1 LPSVEEWAETVKE
14 FLERQN
20 RGDLVPRYQA
30 ALEESDANASRRC
43 WVKDQ
48 VNRIARLELP
58 IEDVPDAAAWRT
70 YTESVVTN
78 RLRLA
83 GVPPDFISITW
94 ADVKPR
100 PEVKGFDGAAGMC
113 RAFSENITE
122 HLETGSGLV
131 LCGTVGVGKSLLAA
145 LICRGAREG
154 GRTVLFAR
162 TRALLDRLKDWDNA
176 FDFHKELEAADLLV
190 LDDLGGEYASDWAR
204 SEIDALVSARHAE
217 RRSIIATSNLSP
229 GDLAKAY
236 SPRVLDRLRER
247 GPALEIRGPSY
258 RRGGPDRRQGAHA
271 TEAAEDRH
279 HASNTD

>member
-1 LPSVEEWAETVKE
+1 LKRGFEQEGGLIVLASIEEWAETVKE

-30 ALEESDANASRRC
+30 ALEESDAEVRRRC

-48 VNRIARLELP
+48 VNRIARFELP

-70 YTESVVTN
+70 YTKSVVTN

-83 GVPPDFISITW
+83 GVPPDFVSMTW
-94 ADVKPR
+94 TDVKPQ
-100 PEVKGFDGAAGMC
+100 PGVKGFDGAVKTC

-122 HLETGSGLV
+122 HLDNGDSLV
-131 LCGTVGVGKSLLAA
+131 LCGTVGVGKSLLAT

-176 FDFHKELEAADLLV
+176 FDFREELEAADLLV
-190 LDDLGGEYASDWAR
+190 LDDLGAEYASDWTRA
-204 SEIDALVSARHAE
+204 EVDALVSARHAD
-217 RRSIIATSNLSP
+217 RRSLIVTTNLSP
-229 GDLAKAY
+229 VDLAKLY

-258 RRGGPDRRQGAHA
+258 RRGGAERGEGAQ
-271 TEAAEDRH
+271 
-279 HASNTD
+279 